1 VPQWNCPRAT
11 INKKRGRKNL
21 LDDNELRLCAG
32 GVLET
37 VCWVKVQKKNRITNA
52 HYFRSPHLHKTD
64 VIIRQILRPQTL
76 KVEPK
81 TCPTV
86 LQIAFTLSTSN
97 VFYKYNS
104 LIISCLSQ
112 F

>member
-1 VPQWNCPRAT
+1 M
-11 INKKRGRKNL
+11 L
-21 LDDNELRLCAG
+21 S
-32 GVLET
+32 
-37 VCWVKVQKKNRITNA
+37 
-52 HYFRSPHLHKTD
+52 YFRPPHLHKTD

-81 TCPTV
+81 TCPNV

-104 LIISCLSQ
+104 LIISCLNLFYVPKLYFIEIVQ
-112 F
+112 KR